1 MDENDIAR
9 VIVDAAFKV
18 HTDLGPGLLETVYQV
33 VLAHELRKRGLAV
46 LREVPVPI
54 VYDGLHF
61 DEGFRADLI
70 VEHLVVAELKSVE
83 ALLPVH
89 GKQVLTQLRLG
100 GWKLGLLINFGQVQ
114 LKQNIKRIVNG
125 LPE

>member
-1 MDENDIAR
+1 MEENEIAK
-9 VIVDAAFKV
+9 VIVDAAIKV
-18 HTDLGPGLLETVYQV
+18 HTDLGPSLLETVYQV

-46 LREVPVPI
+46 EREVPVPI
-54 VYDGLHF
+54 VYDGLKY

-70 VEHLVVAELKSVE
+70 VEGLVVAELKSLE

>member
-1 MDENDIAR
+1 MEENEIAK
-9 VIVDAAFKV
+9 VIVDAAIKV

-46 LREVPVPI
+46 EREVPVPI
-54 VYDGLHF
+54 VYDGLKY

-70 VEHLVVAELKSVE
+70 VEGLVVAELKSLE

>member
-1 MDENDIAR
+1 MEENEIAK
-9 VIVDAAFKV
+9 VIVDAAIKV
-18 HTDLGPGLLETVYQV
+18 HTDLGPGLLETVYQA

-46 LREVPVPI
+46 EREVPVPI
-54 VYDGLHF
+54 VYDGLKY

-70 VEHLVVAELKSVE
+70 VEGLVVAELKSLE